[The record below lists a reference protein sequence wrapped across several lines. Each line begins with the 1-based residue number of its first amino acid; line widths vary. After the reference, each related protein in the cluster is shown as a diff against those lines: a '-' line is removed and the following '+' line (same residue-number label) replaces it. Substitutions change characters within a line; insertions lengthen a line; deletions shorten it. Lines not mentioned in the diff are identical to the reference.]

1 MSSHAGPEA
10 VNFPATTSRLNHGR
24 RAAAPRRGTTRR
36 TARRKHGGR
45 GMPQRGAVG
54 GGSSRDTVAAARG
67 PSGDTP
73 ESMSPKAAGTNYAVP
88 RQAADTT
95 PSPRASVVPQSR
107 PPPNKRTR
115 TQAPRSHACR
125 QRSCLGAATRGTRA
139 RRKSVGDRGRR
150 MRSAVRP
157 PRQPSRIPSHGD
169 PPTQKEVVDVP
180 APRDR
185 MPRRRRVA
193 LWRAKG

>member
-1 MSSHAGPEA
+1 MTSTAARLATWRMQPGALPRKMAVAAEPDEVAGGRRQQGSLIIFAASHTGTSRSQSPQAAANASPRNHAAATLRGGGRSPSPQRLPAPAAPPKERTVSSHAGPEA

-88 RQAADTT
+88 R
-95 PSPRASVVPQSR
+95 
-107 PPPNKRTR
+107 
-115 TQAPRSHACR
+115 
-125 QRSCLGAATRGTRA
+125 
-139 RRKSVGDRGRR
+139 
-150 MRSAVRP
+150 
-157 PRQPSRIPSHGD
+157 
-169 PPTQKEVVDVP
+169 
-180 APRDR
+180 
-185 MPRRRRVA
+185 
-193 LWRAKG
+193 